1 LEIFENFLE
10 ALNYGAPRIVQT
22 PGSFEGE
29 GCEPSKPMEVIMSDC
44 CTLACAPHRR
54 SSRRY
59 QGPFIPAGV
68 IARWF
73 RQILI
78 RRQWKQR
85 SKISPALLD
94 DIGLTPQQAGF
105 EASGFFWH
113 V

>member
-1 LEIFENFLE
+1 
-10 ALNYGAPRIVQT
+10 
-22 PGSFEGE
+22 
-29 GCEPSKPMEVIMSDC
+29 MSDC
-44 CTLACAPHRR
+44 GTLECAPH
-54 SSRRY
+54 SRPSRHY
-59 QGPFIPAGV
+59 QGLLIPAGV

>member
-1 LEIFENFLE
+1 
-10 ALNYGAPRIVQT
+10 
-22 PGSFEGE
+22 
-29 GCEPSKPMEVIMSDC
+29 MSDC

-59 QGPFIPAGV
+59 QGPLIPAGV